1 MLHLK
6 PSQIIISTRCSPDPT
21 HERYPFAESAFSCA
35 KLQPY
40 VHDVKVV
47 VQEGAHDYCY
57 RVFFKRHCRLLTNTS
72 LMKLDPNSTFR
83 GDAIVMRIGVKGNF
97 VNMRDRD
104 TILAD
109 FIIRKLV
116 VFVAI
121 LSEVVAN
128 APQNSTDCKRQK
140 ARSSP
145 LLVALP

>member
-1 MLHLK
+1 
-6 PSQIIISTRCSPDPT
+6 
-21 HERYPFAESAFSCA
+21 
-35 KLQPY
+35 
-40 VHDVKVV
+40 
-47 VQEGAHDYCY
+47 
-57 RVFFKRHCRLLTNTS
+57 
-72 LMKLDPNSTFR
+72 MKLDPNSTFR